1 MTIASRLEQLDG
13 LIREPHLLNNQGI
26 GNEIGF
32 YIFDYDPKDELIVA
46 EHLPKLQLSLV
57 DEGVK
62 VREFNLYQ
70 IIIDILEAKNLLRKA
85 FKMEEA
91 QGNGKLEK
99 AIRPLLLPEEIIAH
113 IKKLLRGDEDLF
125 LITGVGA
132 SYPLLRSHTIL
143 NNLHSALDRKPLVMF
158 FPGVYDGQELRLFN
172 LFKDDNYY
180 RAFSLVRR

>member
-57 DEGVK
+57 DQGVK

-70 IIIDILEAKNLLRKA
+70 IILDILQIEKVFEDSLLMELEQGHGTLAKALNDLITPK
-85 FKMEEA
+85 EVIE
-91 QGNGKLEK
+91 
-99 AIRPLLLPEEIIAH
+99 H
-113 IKKLLRGDEDLF
+113 IKSRLQGDEDILD
-125 LITGVGA
+125 
-132 SYPLLRSHTIL
+132 LLGNKS
-143 NNLHSALDRKPLVMF
+143 NV
-158 FPGVYDGQELRLFN
+158 
-172 LFKDDNYY
+172 
-180 RAFSLVRR
+180 